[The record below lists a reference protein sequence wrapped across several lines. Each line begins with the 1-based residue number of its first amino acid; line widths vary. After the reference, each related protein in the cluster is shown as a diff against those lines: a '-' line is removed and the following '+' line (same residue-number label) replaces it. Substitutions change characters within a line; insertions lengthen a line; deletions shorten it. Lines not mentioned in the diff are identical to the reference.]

1 MKTRFTRRGFTLV
14 ELLVVIAI
22 IGILVALLLPALGT
36 VRESARR
43 STCTANQ
50 KQMALAVKS
59 CEEQRRSM
67 PAAAWYRSK
76 DEGEV
81 FPDDTA
87 PYVGTGMIGK
97 AGSRPDDQDAVDNTT
112 APFSFTVS
120 LLPYLESGHIYDKI
134 DFSKT
139 AFDDSDGTATDPV
152 TGAVYANEDLWKE
165 KIMALVCPSYSGA
178 LISGAT
184 TEYATADA
192 IPAISNYKGVGATDK
207 TTLDDAA
214 LCEAS
219 GIVGGTGTNKG
230 DGGGILHPY
239 GKTRAPKSTSLT
251 LLVVESREPNY
262 SAWAD
267 GSTSSLYG
275 LSAASDTG
283 VSTINNENSPT
294 DDTFDSTWGTSNGTI
309 TGMQYGISS
318 EHPGVAV
325 VSMADGSARSVTND
339 VSPSV
344 LRAMITKDSADNS
357 PISEYFSEGG

>member
-67 PAAAWYRSK
+67 PAAAWYRSR

-81 FPDDTA
+81 FPIGTGGTK
-87 PYVGTGMIGK
+87 YVGTDMIGK
-97 AGSRPDDQDAVDNTT
+97 AGSIPANQGAVTNVT

-178 LISGAT
+178 LISGASD
-184 TEYATADA
+184 YASEK
-192 IPAISNYKGVGATDK
+192 PAISNYKGVGATDK
-207 TTLDDAA
+207 TTLDNAA

-251 LLVVESREPNY
+251 LLVVESREPNC

-267 GSTSSLYG
+267 GSTASLYG
-275 LSAASDTG
+275 LDGPSDSG
-283 VSTINNENSPT
+283 KVTINNEHVTSGT
-294 DDTFDSTWGTSNGTI
+294 AFDADWGDASGTVP
-309 TGMQYGISS
+309 GMEYGISS

>member
-67 PAAAWYRSK
+67 PAAAWYRSTN
-76 DEGEV
+76 EGEV
-81 FPDDTA
+81 FPADSA
-87 PYVGTGMIGK
+87 NYVGTAMIGK
-97 AGSRPDDQDAVDNTT
+97 AGSVPVDQDAVSNDT

-139 AFDDSDGTATDPV
+139 AFDTSDGTATDPV
-152 TGAVYANEDLWKE
+152 TGAVYANEDLWRE

-178 LISGAT
+178 LISGASDYGS
-184 TEYATADA
+184 EK
-192 IPAISNYKGVGATDK
+192 PAISNYKGVGATDK
-207 TTLDDAA
+207 TTLDNAA

-251 LLVVESREPNY
+251 LLVVESREPNCA
-262 SAWAD
+262 AWAD

-275 LSAASDTG
+275 LDGDSSTG
-283 VSTINNENSPT
+283 KVTINNEHVTSGT
-294 DDTFDSTWGTSNGTI
+294 AFDTAWGDSGGTVA
-309 TGMQYGISS
+309 GMEYGISS